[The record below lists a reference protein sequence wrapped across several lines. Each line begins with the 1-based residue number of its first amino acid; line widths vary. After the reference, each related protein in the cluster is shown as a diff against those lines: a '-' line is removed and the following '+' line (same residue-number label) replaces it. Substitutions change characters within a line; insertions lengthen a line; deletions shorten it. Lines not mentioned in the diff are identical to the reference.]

1 MPFEHESVNLSP
13 QRWPV
18 DKLDQNCVE
27 SEDLFSALR
36 YDPPFRFRSFG
47 LISDGITADSGSYV
61 PYLHASTM
69 MNLSL
74 QRLFSYRIF
83 SSGVRRVTYALA
95 TVSCPF
101 AG

>member
-1 MPFEHESVNLSP
+1 MPFKAGSLNLFP
-13 QRWPV
+13 LHRPV

-27 SEDLFSALR
+27 SEDLCRALR
-36 YDPPFRFRSFG
+36 YDPPSRLRSFG
-47 LISDGITADSGSYV
+47 SISGGATADSGSYV
-61 PYLHASTM
+61 CHLHASTM

-95 TVSCPF
+95 TVPCPF